1 MFRLRVCLCY
11 ACAWCLGKP
20 EGSIDVLIGLMLQK
34 SSGHRVLN
42 WESNPDSLEEKPGL
56 LTASNLSTLYL
67 LVFDTGHT

>member
-1 MFRLRVCLCY
+1 MPVPGALGSQKRVQMSY
-11 ACAWCLGKP
+11 K
-20 EGSIDVLIGLMLQK
+20 LQK
-34 SSGHRVLN
+34 SSGHRVLS